1 MASTLPETN
10 IAPENRP
17 SHSIPTIHFQVRT
30 VSFREGNPAQKA
42 MTFFMTTSLQ
52 VTEIFEFT
60 HRLFFGESTL
70 EMFHCYGHVHYDVSD
85 IDFMIFI
92 YDRMSGR
99 ATFAVVLVPFGNLQ
113 SW

>member
-1 MASTLPETN
+1 
-10 IAPENRP
+10 
-17 SHSIPTIHFQVRT
+17 
-30 VSFREGNPAQKA
+30 
-42 MTFFMTTSLQ
+42 MTTSLQ